1 MDTVNVQEQGSNRLS
16 DNQCVIVPR
25 SNSSCNGRITGYMV
39 SLRWEVEDI
48 YDDDELECGLT
59 SILVW
64 SPLNTEQTMYQIRN
78 TYTLDIDYDIN
89 SNIATKTFTG
99 NNNRIEFQSGD
110 VIGYWH
116 RSNACYRV

>member
-1 MDTVNVQEQGSNRLS
+1 MHYKQAKTALYHRYSVLVLARDKFQTVQ
-16 DNQCVIVPR
+16 DH
-25 SNSSCNGRITGYMV
+25 
-39 SLRWEVEDI
+39 DF
-48 YDDDELECGLT
+48 
-59 SILVW
+59 
-64 SPLNTEQTMYQIRN
+64 
-78 TYTLDIDYDIN
+78 N